1 VGTVTSPDGADTPF
15 GVLFVCTGNICRSP
29 MGDRLLAAG
38 LRKHFGDEAAAVDV
52 RSAGTW
58 GRDGAPMEEYA
69 AEAVIER
76 GGDPSGFAAREL
88 RDFHVGEAGLVLGAT
103 RDHRA
108 AAVTMV
114 PRASA
119 WTFTLPEFA
128 RLAAAVD
135 ASTLPRPL
143 AERFPALVKAAAAKR
158 GLVRPASPD
167 DDDVKDPYGRSRE
180 VFAVCADAVAGPVDQ
195 ILAVLAAR

>member
-1 VGTVTSPDGADTPF
+1 MSPF

-29 MGDRLLAAG
+29 MGERLLAAG
-38 LRKHFGDEAAAVDV
+38 LRSRFGDEADAVDV

-69 AEAVIER
+69 AAAVLER
-76 GGDPSGFAAREL
+76 GGDPTGFAAREL
-88 RDFHVGEAGLVLGAT
+88 RDYHVEEAGLVLAAT

-108 AAVTMV
+108 AAVTLV
-114 PRASA
+114 PRAA
-119 WTFTLPEFA
+119 GWTFTLPEFA

-135 ASTLPRPL
+135 PGALPRPL
-143 AERFPALVKAAAAKR
+143 GERFPALVRAAAAQR
-158 GLVRPASPD
+158 GLVRPQHPD

-195 ILAVLAAR
+195 ILTVLTAR

>member
-1 VGTVTSPDGADTPF
+1 MGEAQF

-29 MGDRLLAAG
+29 MGERLLAAG
-38 LRKHFGDEAAAVDV
+38 LRKHFGDEARAIDV

-58 GRDGAPMEEYA
+58 GRDGAPMEDYA
-69 AEAVIER
+69 ADAVIER
-76 GGDPSGFAAREL
+76 GGDPTGFAAREL
-88 RDFHVGEAGLVLGAT
+88 REHHVEDAGLVLGAT

-135 ASTLPRPL
+135 PAALPAPL
-143 AERFPALVKAAAAKR
+143 AERFPALVSAAAAKR
-158 GLVRPASPD
+158 GLVRPQTPD

-180 VFAVCADAVAGPVDQ
+180 VFAVCADAVAGPVDA
-195 ILAVLAAR
+195 ILRVLAGHR